1 MLHPSPCGTMFR
13 PMTTTVPVS
22 NLPPAGPDEPADDGN
37 LAVARPLHARSEAQ
51 VLRDLLPFLK
61 PFVGRI
67 GLALAL
73 VVAGKLA
80 NLVVPLL
87 LKRLVDGL
95 GGAPMHSSSLPLV
108 LPVALLLAYGASR
121 LAVTLFTELRQVV
134 FARVMARVSRRVTLQ
149 VFRHLHALSLRF
161 HLARRTGGV
170 ARDVERGGSA
180 ISDLLDWT
188 LYTIL
193 PTILEVALVTTV
205 LVVAYDWWFA
215 AITLATLVAYVVFT
229 FAVTDWR
236 TRYYRASVE
245 ADTHAN
251 ERAVDSLLNY
261 ETVKYFGNEE
271 HEARRYDEN
280 LVRLENAQVMSR
292 KTLAVLNLGQT
303 AIVAVGVTAMMW
315 RAAAGVVAGTMTI
328 GDLVL
333 VNAYLLQLSAPLNL
347 LGMMYREVKAAFTN
361 LERLFGLLDERMD
374 VQDRADAQP
383 LHALHPRV
391 AFEHVTF
398 AYDQRRAILQ
408 DVNFEIAPGGTVAV
422 VGHSGSG
429 KSTLARLLYRFYD
442 VDGGRIAITDA
453 SGNTRDIRDYTQ
465 ASVRAAIAIVPQ
477 DTVLFNDTIFYN
489 IQYGRPSASRE
500 EVEQAARAAHI
511 HDLIVSLP
519 DGYQSEVGERG
530 LKLSG
535 GEKQRV
541 AIARALLKNP
551 AILIFDEATSALD
564 SKSERSIQA
573 ELDRIAV
580 GRTTLVIAH
589 RLSTV
594 MHADEI
600 LVMDAGRIVERGNH
614 GDLLA
619 RDGHYAQMWRLQQQ
633 ARQVEAA
640 VEASEAGAAIDS

>member
-1 MLHPSPCGTMFR
+1 MTKPIPSA
-13 PMTTTVPVS
+13 PVS
-22 NLPPAGPDEPADDGN
+22 AD
-37 LAVARPLHARSEAQ
+37 APISVARASGARSEAQ
-51 VLRDLLPFLK
+51 VVRDLLPFLK
-61 PFVGRI
+61 PFSGRI
-67 GLALAL
+67 TLALAL

-80 NLVVPLL
+80 NLAVPML
-87 LKRLVDGL
+87 LKHLVDNL
-95 GGAPMHSSSLPLV
+95 SLPPTQLV
-108 LPVALLLAYGASR
+108 LPVALLIAYGASR
-121 LAVTLFTELRQVV
+121 LSVTLFTELRQVV

-193 PTILEVALVTTV
+193 PTILEVALVTGF
-205 LVVAYDWWFA
+205 LVWAYDWVFA
-215 AITLATLVAYVVFT
+215 AITLVTLAAYVAFT
-229 FAVTDWR
+229 FSVTEWR
-236 TRYYRASVE
+236 TRFYRASVE

-280 LVRLENAQVMSR
+280 LIHLENAQVMSR

-303 AIVAVGVTAMMW
+303 SIVAIGVTAMMW

-361 LERLFGLLDERMD
+361 LERLFGLLDERQD
-374 VQDRADAQP
+374 VQDREGAMP
-383 LHALHPRV
+383 LHTERPRV
-391 AFEHVTF
+391 SFDQVRF
-398 AYDQRRAILQ
+398 AYDARREILK
-408 DVNFEIAPGGTVAV
+408 DVSFSIAPGGNVAV

-442 VDGGRIAITDA
+442 VDNGQIEITARD
-453 SGNTRDIRDYTQ
+453 GVPRDIRDYTQ

-477 DTVLFNDTIFYN
+477 DTVLFNDTIYYN
-489 IQYGRPSASRE
+489 ILYGRPSASRD

-519 DGYQSEVGERG
+519 DGYESQVGERG

-564 SKSERSIQA
+564 SKSEKAIQA

-580 GRTTLVIAH
+580 GRTTLTIAH

-594 MHADEI
+594 MDADEI
-600 LVMDAGRIVERGNH
+600 LVMDAGRIVERGSH
-614 GDLLA
+614 GALLA
-619 RDGHYAQMWRLQQQ
+619 VEGHYAQMWRLQQQ
-633 ARQVEAA
+633 QQRLGVAVDAPVPEAA
-640 VEASEAGAAIDS
+640 D

>member
-1 MLHPSPCGTMFR
+1 MTDPSRAAPTPDLDQDKQTGTTPVVR
-13 PMTTTVPVS
+13 PT
-22 NLPPAGPDEPADDGN
+22 
-37 LAVARPLHARSEAQ
+37 LARGEWQ
-51 VLRDLLPFLK
+51 VVRDLLPFLK
-61 PFVGRI
+61 PYSGRI
-67 GLALAL
+67 ALALAL

-80 NLVVPLL
+80 NLTVPLV

-95 GGAPMHSSSLPLV
+95 GVQPTLLV
-108 LPVALLLAYGASR
+108 LPVALLVAYGASR
-121 LAVTLFTELRQVV
+121 LSVTLFTELRQVV

-170 ARDVERGGSA
+170 ARDVERGGTA

-193 PTILEVALVTTV
+193 PTILEVALVTAV
-205 LVVAYDWWFA
+205 LAWNYDWGFVG
-215 AITLATLVAYVVFT
+215 ITLVTLVAYIAFT
-229 FAVTDWR
+229 FSITEWR

-280 LVRLENAQVMSR
+280 LVKLENAQVMSR

-303 AIVAVGVTAMMW
+303 SIVAIGVTAMMW
-315 RAAAGVVAGTMTI
+315 RAAAGVVDGSMTV

-333 VNAYLLQLSAPLNL
+333 VNAYLLQLSAPLNM
-347 LGMMYREVKAAFTN
+347 LGMMYREVKQAFTN
-361 LERLFGLLDERMD
+361 LERLFGLLDERQD
-374 VQDRADAQP
+374 VQDREDSMP
-383 LHALHPRV
+383 LHAAQPRIE
-391 AFEHVTF
+391 FDHVEF
-398 AYDQRRAILQ
+398 AYDARRRILQ
-408 DVNFEIAPGGTVAV
+408 DVSFGIEPGGTLAV

-442 VDGGRIAITDA
+442 VDGGRITIRDVD
-453 SGNTRDIRDYTQ
+453 GMTRDIRDYTQ
-465 ASVRAAIAIVPQ
+465 ASVRSAIAIVPQ
-477 DTVLFNDTIFYN
+477 DTVLFNDTIYYN
-489 IQYGRPSASRE
+489 ILYGRPSASRE

-519 DGYQSEVGERG
+519 DGYESEVGERG

-580 GRTTLVIAH
+580 GRTTLIIAH

-594 MHADEI
+594 MDADEI
-600 LVMDAGRIVERGNH
+600 LVMDSGRIVERGH
-614 GDLLA
+614 HAQLLA
-619 RDGHYAQMWRLQQQ
+619 IGGHYAQMWQLQQQ
-633 ARQVEAA
+633 EQRKIAEA
-640 VEASEAGAAIDS
+640 EAIDEDAVPVET

>member
-1 MLHPSPCGTMFR
+1 MTR
-13 PMTTTVPVS
+13 P
-22 NLPPAGPDEPADDGN
+22 LPPPPAPAPTTQAEDGPGN
-37 LAVARPLHARSEAQ
+37 ALSVARPGTARSEAQ
-51 VLRDLLPFLK
+51 VVRDLLPFLK
-61 PFVGRI
+61 PFTGRI
-67 GLALAL
+67 CLALAL

-80 NLVVPLL
+80 NLAVPML
-87 LKRLVDGL
+87 LKKLVDGL
-95 GGAPMHSSSLPLV
+95 SLPPSLLV
-108 LPVALLLAYGASR
+108 LPVGLLIAYGASR
-121 LAVTLFTELRQVV
+121 LSVTLFTELRQVV
-134 FARVMARVSRRVTLQ
+134 FARVMARVSRKVTLQ

-193 PTILEVALVTTV
+193 PTILEVTLVTIV
-205 LVVAYDWWFA
+205 LVWAYDWVFA
-215 AITLATLVAYVVFT
+215 AITLATLAAYVAFT
-229 FAVTDWR
+229 FSITEWR

-280 LVRLENAQVMSR
+280 LVGLENAQVMAR

-303 AIVAVGVTAMMW
+303 SIVAIGVTAMMW
-315 RAAAGVVAGTMTI
+315 RAAAGVAAGTMTI

-361 LERLFGLLDERMD
+361 LERLFGLLDERQD
-374 VQDRADAQP
+374 VQDRADAIP
-383 LHALHPRV
+383 LHTHRPRV
-391 AFEHVTF
+391 AFANVRF
-398 AYDQRRAILQ
+398 AYDARREILR
-408 DVNFEIAPGGTVAV
+408 DVSFSIPPGGNVAV

-442 VDGGRIAITDA
+442 VDGGRIEITADDGIA
-453 SGNTRDIRDYTQ
+453 RDIRDYTQ

-477 DTVLFNDTIFYN
+477 DTVLFNDSIYYN
-489 IQYGRPSASRE
+489 ILYGRPAASRAD
-500 EVEQAARAAHI
+500 VEQAARAAHI

-519 DGYQSEVGERG
+519 DGYDTQVGERG

-541 AIARALLKNP
+541 AIARALLKDP
-551 AILIFDEATSALD
+551 SILIFDEATSALD
-564 SKSERSIQA
+564 SKSEKAIQA

-580 GRTTLVIAH
+580 GRTTLTIAH
-589 RLSTV
+589 RLSTI
-594 MHADEI
+594 MDADEI
-600 LVMDAGRIVERGNH
+600 LVMDAGRIVERGTH
-614 GDLLA
+614 AQLLS
-619 RDGHYAQMWRLQQQ
+619 RQGHYAQMWRLQQQ
-633 ARQVEAA
+633 QQRLEV
-640 VEASEAGAAIDS
+640 AIESPAPATTAD

>member
-1 MLHPSPCGTMFR
+1 MPAVT
-13 PMTTTVPVS
+13 
-22 NLPPAGPDEPADDGN
+22 PPDTDATDAGNAP
-37 LAVARPLHARSEAQ
+37 VARPTSARSEAQ

-61 PFVGRI
+61 PFTGRI
-67 GLALAL
+67 SLAVAL

-80 NLVVPLL
+80 NLTVPML
-87 LKRLVDGL
+87 LKKLVDGL
-95 GGAPMHSSSLPLV
+95 GMAPTLLV
-108 LPVALLLAYGASR
+108 LPVGLLVAYGASR
-121 LAVTLFTELRQVV
+121 LSVTLFTELRQVV
-134 FARVMARVSRRVTLQ
+134 FARVMARVSRKVTLQ

-170 ARDVERGGSA
+170 ARDVERGGGA

-193 PTILEVALVTTV
+193 PTILEVALVTAV
-205 LVVAYDWWFA
+205 LVWNYDWVFA
-215 AITLATLVAYVVFT
+215 AITLATLAAYIVFT
-229 FAVTDWR
+229 FSITEWR
-236 TRYYRASVE
+236 TRFYRASVE

-280 LVRLENAQVMSR
+280 LIALENAQVMSR

-303 AIVAVGVTAMMW
+303 SLVAIGVTAMMW

-333 VNAYLLQLSAPLNL
+333 VNAYLLQLSAPLNM

-361 LERLFGLLDERMD
+361 LERLFGLLDERQD
-374 VQDRADAQP
+374 VQDRAGATP
-383 LHALHPRV
+383 LHALHPRI
-391 AFEHVTF
+391 AFEHVQF
-398 AYDQRRAILQ
+398 AYDPRRQILQ
-408 DVNFEIAPGGTVAV
+408 DVSFDIPPGGTVAV

-442 VDGGRIAITDA
+442 VDDGRIVITDA
-453 SGNTRDIRDYTQ
+453 QGNTRDIRDYTQ
-465 ASVRAAIAIVPQ
+465 GSVRGAIAIVPQ
-477 DTVLFNDTIFYN
+477 DTVLFNDSIYYN
-489 IQYGRPSASRE
+489 ILYGRPAASRE

-519 DGYQSEVGERG
+519 DGYESEVGERG

-564 SKSERSIQA
+564 SKSEKAIQA

-580 GRTTLVIAH
+580 GRTTLTIAH

-594 MHADEI
+594 MDADEI
-600 LVMDAGRIVERGNH
+600 LVMDAGRIVERGDH
-614 GDLLA
+614 AQLLSLQ
-619 RDGHYAQMWRLQQQ
+619 GHYAQMWRLQQQ
-633 ARQVEAA
+633 ERKVELAA
-640 VEASEAGAAIDS
+640 EAEQEIEPATES